1 MIHFF
6 RVLPVWVFT
15 VLVAMPLFA
24 QRIMPPTQPLS
35 RSAYITLITC
45 DPGEQLYSTFGHSA
59 IGVIDPEQG
68 INWVF
73 NYGTFN
79 FEVPH
84 FYSKFVSG
92 KLLYQLSYGSKERFL
107 YEYKRSQRRVTED
120 VLNLTAYQKQELF
133 HQLKNNSLPENRE
146 YQYDFFFDNCATR
159 IVDLVYKALGDSLV
173 YHADSSRK
181 EITYRN
187 LIDIYL
193 PKSHWSDFGIDL
205 ALGSVIDK
213 PANPRQQAFLPD
225 YLRDYLSRCTING
238 IPFFIHSQELVSESA
253 PLPET
258 AWYVRPGLLFW
269 LVFISFLVF
278 SNRLQHKSW
287 IIADRILFASIGL
300 LGVVILLL
308 WVATDHDATA
318 GNLNLLWA
326 NPLYLIYTFFISA
339 KKGLWF
345 AWSSR
350 IIVILN
356 SLVLI
361 GWFIIPQ
368 EFNLVFIPIIATLL
382 LRGGVHVM
390 RSFHVKN
397 F

>member
-1 MIHFF
+1 MTHFF
-6 RVLPVWVFT
+6 RVLPIWVFT
-15 VLVAMPLFA
+15 ALVAMPLFA
-24 QRIMPPTQPLS
+24 QRQMPPTQPLS
-35 RSAYITLITC
+35 SSAYITLITC
-45 DPGEQLYSTFGHSA
+45 DPGDQLYSTFGHSA

-120 VLNLTAYQKQELF
+120 VLNLTESQKQKLF
-133 HQLKNNSLPENRE
+133 DHLKNNYLPENRE

-159 IVDLVYKALGDSLV
+159 IVDLVYEALGDSLV

-225 YLRDYLSRCTING
+225 YLRDYLSRCTINDL
-238 IPFFIHSQELVSESA
+238 PFFTHSQELVSESA

-278 SNRLQHKSW
+278 SIVLQHKSW
-287 IIADRILFASIGL
+287 IIADRILFASIGI

-326 NPLYLIYTFFISA
+326 NPLYLIYAFCISS
-339 KKGLWF
+339 KKGF
-345 AWSSR
+345 CYAWGSR
-350 IIVILN
+350 IVVILN
-356 SLVLI
+356 SLVLL

-390 RSFHVKN
+390 RSYSR
-397 F
+397 